1 MLFVSEKEIK
11 CSQSKVLKAF
21 AGVNSIKKFLELG
34 LPLLK
39 YTTPYRGSST
49 DFREI
54 DSSK

>member
-49 DFREI
+49 DFSEI